1 MAAKTLPR
9 LLAWAE
15 LQRLPRASSDLAG
28 IATPHSP
35 HVAGQS
41 DLGPFLF
48 QSAGFKRHV
57 RFLTSRLGPLRLF
70 AFLLKLGV

>member
-1 MAAKTLPR
+1 
-9 LLAWAE
+9 
-15 LQRLPRASSDLAG
+15 
-28 IATPHSP
+28 
-35 HVAGQS
+35 VAGQS